1 MEHAPPFSEWRA
13 QPLLMQKTAVQ
24 NGSEIQK
31 KGVKFRS
38 AAPEVLLQLLLKLL
52 EHLEL
57 QIEI

>member
-1 MEHAPPFSEWRA
+1 
-13 QPLLMQKTAVQ
+13 MQKTAVQ

-57 QIEI
+57 EIEI